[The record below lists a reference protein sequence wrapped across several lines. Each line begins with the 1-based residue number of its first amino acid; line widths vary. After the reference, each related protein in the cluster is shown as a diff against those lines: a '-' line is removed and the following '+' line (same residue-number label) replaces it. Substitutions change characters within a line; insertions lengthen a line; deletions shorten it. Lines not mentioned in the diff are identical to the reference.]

1 LNHHRNASILWYVN
15 LRREG
20 KQNLADDI
28 EKVRRAEVRRGRRP
42 VDEEASDERRRMLSQ
57 LLTIL
62 DEGNIDKLM
71 AAMREYGLSPESP
84 EWTETLRIW
93 RDEREQS

>member
-1 LNHHRNASILWYVN
+1 
-15 LRREG
+15 
-20 KQNLADDI
+20 LADDI

>member
-1 LNHHRNASILWYVN
+1 M
-15 LRREG
+15 
-20 KQNLADDI
+20 ADDI